1 VGARTARGMIW
12 AYGSYVGGRLLILA
26 STAIL
31 ARILTPDDFGLVALA
46 LTFMALLEGV
56 ANLGLGQAL
65 VVQKGEDIRERADSV
80 FFAGVALG
88 LTLSVAIAALSP
100 LIASFFDQPDLES
113 LTIVLGANFLL
124 RSFGSTH
131 YALAQKELDF
141 RTRTVAEFADVVVRG
156 SVGVALALAGFG
168 AWSLVLGYLAG
179 TLALNVALWLLVDW
193 RPRLRAS
200 FKHIREMVRFGATVS
215 GVNVVAALISNVDY
229 LFVGKALGATALGLY
244 TLAFRL
250 PELIIVNLAVV
261 AQEVLFPAF
270 SAIDRAALRQ
280 AFLTSFRFTVML
292 ALPCAVGMII
302 LAEPAVLTL
311 FGEQWKDSVGA
322 MQLLSLYALL
332 ATLGI
337 PAGVAYKATG
347 KAGILLWVALAR
359 LVLLIVA
366 LTLVID
372 QGIMA
377 AAACQVGVVG
387 LAEVAMIGV
396 ASRQFQLPVRRIA
409 AEMLPGLA
417 GSLAMVLP
425 LLAVRGL
432 IETPVIALSVGILV
446 GAATYLLAVAIVAPD
461 SLRYL
466 RDRVLARS
474 GPAPEPPDSLA
485 STHETDVIA

>member
-1 VGARTARGMIW
+1 
-12 AYGSYVGGRLLILA
+12 
-26 STAIL
+26 
-31 ARILTPDDFGLVALA
+31 
-46 LTFMALLEGV
+46 
-56 ANLGLGQAL
+56 
-65 VVQKGEDIRERADSV
+65 
-80 FFAGVALG
+80 
-88 LTLSVAIAALSP
+88 
-100 LIASFFDQPDLES
+100 
-113 LTIVLGANFLL
+113 
-124 RSFGSTH
+124 
-131 YALAQKELDF
+131 
-141 RTRTVAEFADVVVRG
+141 
-156 SVGVALALAGFG
+156 
-168 AWSLVLGYLAG
+168 
-179 TLALNVALWLLVDW
+179 
-193 RPRLRAS
+193 
-200 FKHIREMVRFGATVS
+200 MVRFGATIS

-359 LVLLIVA
+359 LVILIVA
-366 LTLVID
+366 LSLVID

-396 ASRQFQLPVRRIA
+396 ASRQFQLPVRRIV

-417 GSLAMVLP
+417 GSLAMALP
-425 LLAVRGL
+425 LLAVQAL
-432 IETPVIALSVGILV
+432 IETPVVALSVGILV
-446 GAATYLLAVAIVAPD
+446 GGATYLLAMAIVAPD

-466 RDRVLARS
+466 RDRVLAR
-474 GPAPEPPDSLA
+474 PAPEHPDPLA